1 MVLSQRSVPLALN
14 LLNGE
19 RNGLAIGLMFAI
31 AVTAVAKQI
40 QKLGKKLGKKI
51 GWLSR
56 SPTTLIIKFLN

>member
-19 RNGLAIGLMFAI
+19 RNGLATGRMFAI

-40 QKLGKKLGKKI
+40 QKLGKKLG
-51 GWLSR
+51 WLSR
-56 SPTTLIIKFLN
+56 SPTTLIIKLLN

>member
-1 MVLSQRSVPLALN
+1 MVLRRRSVPLALN

-19 RNGLAIGLMFAI
+19 KSGLAIGRMFAI
-31 AVTAVAKQI
+31 AVIDVAKQI
-40 QKLGKKLGKKI
+40 QKLGKKI

>member
-19 RNGLAIGLMFAI
+19 RNGLVTGRMFAI

-40 QKLGKKLGKKI
+40 PKLYKKI

-56 SPTTLIIKFLN
+56 SPTTLIIKLLN